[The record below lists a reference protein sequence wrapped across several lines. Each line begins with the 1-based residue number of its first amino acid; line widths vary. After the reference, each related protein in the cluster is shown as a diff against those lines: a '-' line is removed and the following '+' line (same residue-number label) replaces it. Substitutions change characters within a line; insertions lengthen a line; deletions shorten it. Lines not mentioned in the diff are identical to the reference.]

1 MTSVAPET
9 KLIKQPTWVFV
20 EKESVT
26 DLREQ
31 ILQLIEHDCQEQ
43 EEKLQGEL
51 LEKLNRCKRD
61 TLIELCRSFH
71 VIGSRAN
78 RKEELVSFLMEFVKD
93 HCSGIDGTNS
103 DKKIK
108 KRRRVKEEN
117 LSTGKPSK
125 KKKQEGGQEVDGNKG
140 VEDRAKY
147 SDYDLMDSRYV
158 CADSKKGKFP
168 NEPPDFEP
176 SERINGSMS
185 ANLDGVSRSEVPI
198 TTDELAMITTPP
210 MKLVT
215 TAEGDSTDMKALKN
229 KNSSI
234 TKKKATPKED
244 LKIKMCGKRESKGD
258 TKPQKQ
264 AMKPSKDELR
274 EAVFLILD
282 TADFATMTFGDVVK
296 EVDKYFGKDLFER
309 KPLVRSLIEEE
320 LFRLTEEA
328 EKKELEE
335 EEAAGAKARA
345 EQAAEEMVQVQTVE
359 SGINKQNILQA
370 DQNGNTKDSSKNL
383 NSSTNEKGVDI
394 GASVESA
401 VKRNS
406 SDAAEGSEGQK
417 ADADTNNKNI
427 CDELTK
433 DSKGEKLAPIA
444 DSDNVI
450 QGSSHGEAETMKN
463 DNVETLEG
471 YKDSKMEGAGNGEND
486 DTEDCRNEGI
496 RSGNVGNNAE
506 AANGCEA
513 EGSNDHG
520 NSECVEHTE
529 DGKAQEAINNEK
541 FENSFKAD
549 EANINENSGK
559 PQEANNNEKSAN
571 VEIHGDK
578 DSTAKEGD
586 INVEQSQADGGGNG
600 KAEDAEH
607 SARSKVAA
615 CSNKNGGGAE
625 NGSTDGDAKGNS
637 DGAAE
642 GSPT

>member
-1 MTSVAPET
+1 MASVAPET

-20 EKESVT
+20 EKESVA

-43 EEKLQGEL
+43 EEKLRGEL

-93 HCSGIDGTNS
+93 HCSGVDGANS

-117 LSTGKPSK
+117 LSTVKLSK
-125 KKKQEGGQEVDGNKG
+125 KKRQEGGEEADGNKV

-168 NEPPDFEP
+168 KERPDFEP

-185 ANLDGVSRSEVPI
+185 MNLDGVSRSGAPI

-229 KNSSI
+229 KHSSI

-244 LKIKMCGKRESKGD
+244 LKVKMCGKRESKGD
-258 TKPQKQ
+258 TKPRKQ

-309 KPLVRSLIEEE
+309 KPLIRSLIEEE

-335 EEAAGAKARA
+335 EEA
-345 EQAAEEMVQVQTVE
+345 EQRRRNWKRRKQQEQKLELSKLLRRWYRFKQLNQVLTSKIYFKLITAATLKTVQRT
-359 SGINKQNILQA
+359 
-370 DQNGNTKDSSKNL
+370 
-383 NSSTNEKGVDI
+383 
-394 GASVESA
+394 
-401 VKRNS
+401 
-406 SDAAEGSEGQK
+406 
-417 ADADTNNKNI
+417 
-427 CDELTK
+427 
-433 DSKGEKLAPIA
+433 
-444 DSDNVI
+444 
-450 QGSSHGEAETMKN
+450 
-463 DNVETLEG
+463 
-471 YKDSKMEGAGNGEND
+471 
-486 DTEDCRNEGI
+486 
-496 RSGNVGNNAE
+496 
-506 AANGCEA
+506 
-513 EGSNDHG
+513 
-520 NSECVEHTE
+520 
-529 DGKAQEAINNEK
+529 
-541 FENSFKAD
+541 
-549 EANINENSGK
+549 
-559 PQEANNNEKSAN
+559 
-571 VEIHGDK
+571 
-578 DSTAKEGD
+578 
-586 INVEQSQADGGGNG
+586 
-600 KAEDAEH
+600 
-607 SARSKVAA
+607 
-615 CSNKNGGGAE
+615 
-625 NGSTDGDAKGNS
+625 
-637 DGAAE
+637 
-642 GSPT
+642 